1 MTRATPDCE
10 APLMTISRL
19 QILPIASL
27 LLAGASAHGAEFEQ
41 CVDQLGLRAR
51 AAGVSEQA
59 LAQTLPTVDE
69 IERVIS
75 ADRDQ
80 PEFRESFWEYIER
93 RVTSYR
99 VDRGRELL
107 REHYRLLHKV
117 YLEYGVRP
125 EYIIAFWGL
134 ETNFGNIF
142 GDLEWLDA
150 LATLACDPRRSEFFS
165 SEFITALRLHDRGL
179 LDARETSSSWAGAIG
194 HTQFLPSTVLRHAQ
208 DFDGDDR
215 IDLFNS
221 LPDAF
226 ASAANFLRSMGWK
239 DGERW
244 GREVVV
250 PEGFDWTRAGLDRKQ
265 SVTEWRRL
273 GLEDAFGRRLPVADM
288 PASLLAPMGHRGP
301 TFLVYD
307 NFHVIMG
314 WNRSIAYA
322 ASVGHLADRIAGMG
336 RLAATEPDNE
346 QRLSMREIKEVQQ
359 LLNARGF
366 ASGEPDGVIG
376 SQTRQAVQ
384 EFQARTGLP
393 ADGYPDQQLLR
404 RLRQAND

>member
-1 MTRATPDCE
+1 
-10 APLMTISRL
+10 MTISRL
-19 QILPIASL
+19 HIFLLGCLLPV
-27 LLAGASAHGAEFEQ
+27 GTSAYATGFDQ
-41 CVDQLGLRAR
+41 CVERLGEEAR
-51 AAGVSEQA
+51 ASGVSEQA

-69 IERVIS
+69 IKRVID
-75 ADRDQ
+75 ADRAQ
-80 PEFRESFWEYIER
+80 PEFRESFWEYLER
-93 RVTSYR
+93 RVTDYR
-99 VDRGRELL
+99 VERGRELL
-107 REHYRLLHKV
+107 RDHYRLLHKV

-125 EYIIAFWGL
+125 EYIVAFWGL
-134 ETNFGNIF
+134 ETNFGGFF
-142 GDLEWLDA
+142 GNLEWLDA

-165 SEFITALRLHDRGL
+165 SEFVTALRLHDRGL

-208 DFDGDDR
+208 DFDGDGR

-250 PEGFDWTRAGLDRKQ
+250 PKDFDWTQAGLDRKH
-265 SVTEWRRL
+265 SVTHWRRL

-322 ASVGHLADRIAGMG
+322 AAVGHLADRVAGMG
-336 RLAATEPDNE
+336 RLAATPPDDD
-346 QRLSMREIKEVQQ
+346 QRLSMREVREVQQ
-359 LLNARGF
+359 ELNARGF
-366 ASGEPDGVIG
+366 ASGEPDGVVG
-376 SQTRQAVQ
+376 SQTRRAIQ
-384 EFQARTGLP
+384 EFQASAGLP
-393 ADGYPDQQLLR
+393 ADGYPDQRLLR
-404 RLRQAND
+404 RLRQDND